1 MKGFNKVFRVVL
13 CMSVLAVTLSVPATR
28 AAGPPS
34 GLDVNVVNTSSNPV
48 PVTLQGAGTVSGS
61 VAITNTP
68 NVNVANTPTVHVSG
82 TVQTQTGIPS
92 GAFSLLFTGLSEQ
105 ETVSGPDPAGTS
117 YAITSL
123 TMANTSSISS
133 GVVSLIGSWGT
144 TSDCSIVSGT
154 VNKTFGPF
162 VVVPANATVHL
173 SFPQPFVHAAQPGA
187 VSCLVVNKEVTT
199 LAVTVVGFRF

>member
-68 NVNVANTPTVHVSG
+68 NVNVANTR
-82 TVQTQTGIPS
+82 PS
-92 GAFSLLFTGLSEQ
+92 
-105 ETVSGPDPAGTS
+105 
-117 YAITSL
+117 TSL
-123 TMANTSSISS
+123 ERCRPRRAFRQGRSACSSPDFRNRRPSQARTPQGPATPS
-133 GVVSLIGSWGT
+133 PASQWPTPPAFLRGS
-144 TSDCSIVSGT
+144 
-154 VNKTFGPF
+154 
-162 VVVPANATVHL
+162 
-173 SFPQPFVHAAQPGA
+173 
-187 VSCLVVNKEVTT
+187 
-199 LAVTVVGFRF
+199 FR